1 MRTAAPS
8 GKRLWLLWV
17 IATNLGWFPGI
28 ALGSWLGSHLPA
40 ESLSVLVSGLIAGAF
55 VGAAQARVLP
65 RAIAGI
71 LAWPVASS
79 IGWALGVLAGRTIVE
94 AGLPEL
100 AGIGRLALVALVG
113 GAVVGVPQAF
123 LMGRKLP
130 RAGWWI
136 PASAIGWGTLLPGAL
151 TGLVLVWLTGKERPA

>member
-71 LAWPVASS
+71 LARPVASS
-79 IGWALGVLAGRTIVE
+79 IGWALGILGQDEAVLRSRRSQPKPDCPVTRPTGF
-94 AGLPEL
+94 L
-100 AGIGRLALVALVG
+100 GIAQFG
-113 GAVVGVPQAF
+113 Q
-123 LMGRKLP
+123 MG
-130 RAGWWI
+130 
-136 PASAIGWGTLLPGAL
+136 
-151 TGLVLVWLTGKERPA
+151 